1 MALLTLGGALKRKE
15 MLSARLGDILSEL
28 YLLSAALK
36 RWEDE
41 GRQEADFAALEW
53 VMASGIRTI
62 ENRLAEVMANMPN
75 RFVGVILKFLIQP
88 LGANPLGPSD
98 KVVHRCAQLILA
110 PGAVRDRLTEGLYH
124 ANDDGPLAR
133 LERAFL
139 LVTANEAI
147 EKKMHAAKI
156 RDWSEAVKKGVIT
169 ADEGAKLKAAHDAVA
184 LVIEV
189 DDFAPEA
196 LSPIYK
202 KRQDLK
208 ESDLKQTSPDRA
220 AS

>member
-1 MALLTLGGALKRKE
+1 
-15 MLSARLGDILSEL
+15 
-28 YLLSAALK
+28 
-36 RWEDE
+36 
-41 GRQEADFAALEW
+41 
-53 VMASGIRTI
+53 
-62 ENRLAEVMANMPN
+62 
-75 RFVGVILKFLIQP
+75 VILKFLIQP

-98 KVVHRCAQLILA
+98 KVVHRCAQLILE

-124 ANDDGPLAR
+124 PTDDGPLAR

-139 LVTANEAI
+139 LVTANAAI
-147 EKKMHAAKI
+147 EKKMHAARV

-169 ADEGAKLKAAHDAVA
+169 ADEGAKLKAAHDAVS

-196 LSPIYK
+196 LSPIYR
-202 KRQDLK
+202 KRP
-208 ESDLKQTSPDRA
+208 EPKQATPDRA